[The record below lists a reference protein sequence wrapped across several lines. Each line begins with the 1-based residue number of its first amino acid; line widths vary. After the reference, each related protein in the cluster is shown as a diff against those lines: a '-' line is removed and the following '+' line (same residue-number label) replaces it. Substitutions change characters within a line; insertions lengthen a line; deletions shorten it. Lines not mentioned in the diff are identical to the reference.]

1 MGNQD
6 KKARCPQCHYPAAM
20 ESRYCPRCGFPL
32 QEKQK
37 TLTYTSPTEKLID
50 DKLQFS
56 PGESFG
62 LRYRIIEEAGRGGM
76 GRIYKAEDK
85 ELGITVALKMIR
97 PEYSS
102 HPRFIQQFKK
112 ETLLAR
118 SISQENVIRI
128 HDLGEIEDIKFIS
141 MDYIKGQSL
150 KELIQASGTLT
161 AETSIKIT
169 RQICFAL
176 SAAHQKGIV
185 HLDLKPGNIMI
196 DNDGKVFV
204 MDFGVAKSVAAR
216 EEGLAGGIIGTPPYI
231 SPEHAKREKVDHR
244 ADIYSL
250 GIIIFEMLTG
260 KRPFEAKTSSEYIE
274 KHLYTRPPSPS
285 KINPLTP
292 TFLER
297 IILRCLEKD
306 RDKRYQSV
314 KEVLK
319 DLEEYKEASRA
330 IPAQHRKKKLLKYAS
345 IIPLI
350 LLVALGIYLLI
361 WKRKPTPSAIT
372 PEDRISL
379 AVMYFENNTGENALN
394 HWQKALSD
402 MIIQDLSQS
411 MYIKVLPGERLYDIL
426 KELNL
431 LEARRYSAEQF
442 KRIASLG
449 RIRHI
454 LYGNYTR
461 AKDFFRI
468 DIMLRDINSGEL
480 VASRGVRGKGE
491 ESFFSMVDELTPWI
505 KSKLDLTRREI
516 AADMDG
522 EIGKIY
528 TNSPEANRHYIIGK
542 QYYQEGKYLESN
554 EAFSEAIRIDPGFAL
569 AYRRISENYHYLGKI
584 DLADKYIHDALSL
597 VDRISFRERL
607 LIQAWAYTIL
617 ESSYEKAIETYKELL
632 HYYPNDEY
640 GHSYLGAIYR
650 NLEEWDL
657 ALEHFN
663 KIFYDNPL
671 IALENYRLIYMA
683 KGLYDELKEILQSQN
698 NYLSPAMF
706 HANMSI
712 IYLCEGKYDLA
723 LREVEDV
730 LSQEKGEDR
739 LLKLRGHIYHIQG
752 DFQESELTYRKLLE
766 KEDPNLK
773 NSGHFWLACLYLT
786 RGQYEKC
793 KDEITQGI
801 NDSTEYN
808 LKPTW
813 LDFLLYQTYLN
824 IQTKKFTQ
832 ALDSAD
838 QAIEAAAEINY
849 LDIEIFALHLKG
861 IAYIH
866 LGKISE
872 AKNIPEHLKRLI
884 EKTQK
889 PVLMRNYYHLA
900 GMIAAKEKM
909 LAEAI
914 AAFEKALELLPK
926 QSSTDDDHVLYHYFL
941 SLSYYH
947 SEDWDR
953 AREQFEKITSLTTGR
968 LKWGD
973 LYAKSF
979 YWLGKLY
986 QNKGWTGRAVES
998 YKKFL
1003 EIWDG
1008 ADPTLPELMDARKQ
1022 SDLLEKRAGKLY
1034 HELNIVSYSEP
1045 FIPFQ
1050 KSFFSL
1056 RKILFIS
1063 HVQPGMPQIFE
1074 PESQL
1079 IMGHS

>member
-1 MGNQD
+1 LTYLRFIYIFIPTMGNQD
-6 KKARCPQCHYPAAM
+6 NKARCPQCYYPVTI
-20 ESRYCPRCGFPL
+20 ESRYCHRCGFPL
-32 QEKQK
+32 EEKQK
-37 TLTYTSPTEKLID
+37 TLTYTPPMEELID

-62 LRYRIIEEAGRGGM
+62 LRYRIIEEVGRGGM

-102 HPRFIQQFKK
+102 HPRFIQLFKK

-141 MDYIKGQSL
+141 MDYIKGQNL
-150 KELIQASGTLT
+150 KEFIQTSGTLT
-161 AETSIKIT
+161 METSINIT
-169 RQICFAL
+169 KQVCFAL
-176 SAAHQKGIV
+176 RAAHQKGIV

-196 DNDGKVFV
+196 DNDGNVFV

-216 EEGLAGGIIGTPPYI
+216 EEGPPKGIIGTPPYI
-231 SPEHAKREKVDHR
+231 SPEQAKREKVDQR

-260 KRPFEAKTSSEYIE
+260 KRPFEAETSSEYIE
-274 KHLYTRPPSPS
+274 KHLYTKPPSPS
-285 KINPLTP
+285 KINPLIP
-292 TFLER
+292 PFLER
-297 IILRCLEKD
+297 ITLRCLEKD

-314 KEVLK
+314 EEFLK
-319 DLEEYKEASRA
+319 DLEEYKEESRA
-330 IPAQHRKKKLLKYAS
+330 MPALPRAKKLLKYAS

-350 LLVALGIYLLI
+350 LLVAFGIYFLI
-361 WKRKPTPSAIT
+361 GKKKPAPSASS

-379 AVMYFENNTGENALN
+379 AVMYFENNTGERALN
-394 HWQKALSD
+394 HWRKALSD

-426 KELNL
+426 NELNL
-431 LEARRYSAEQF
+431 LEARRYSAEDF

-449 RIRHI
+449 RVHHI
-454 LYGNYTR
+454 LYGNYAK

-491 ESFFSMVDELTPWI
+491 ESFFSMVDELTPWV

-516 AADMDG
+516 AADMDR

-528 TNSPEANRHYIIGK
+528 TSSPEANRYYIIGE
-542 QYYQEGKYLESN
+542 QYYQEGKYQESN
-554 EAFSEAIRIDPGFAL
+554 EAFNEAIRIDPGFAL

-584 DLADKYIHDALSL
+584 DLADKYSQDALSL

-617 ESSYEKAIETYKELL
+617 ESSYEKAIETYKKLL
-632 HYYPNDEY
+632 QYYPNDEY
-640 GHSYLGAIYR
+640 GHTYLGAIYR

-657 ALEHFN
+657 ALEHFK
-663 KIFYDNPL
+663 KIFYDNPS

-683 KGLYDELKEILQSQN
+683 KGLYDELKEILQSHN

-706 HANMSI
+706 HNYISI

-723 LREVEDV
+723 LMEVEDA

-739 LLKLRGHIYHIQG
+739 LLKLMGHIYHIQG

-766 KEDPNLK
+766 KDDPNSQ

-793 KDEITQGI
+793 KDEIMQGI
-801 NDSTEYN
+801 NNSTEHN
-808 LKPTW
+808 LKPLP

-824 IQTKKFTQ
+824 IQTKQFTQ

-849 LDIEIFALHLKG
+849 LDNKIFALHLKG
-861 IAYIH
+861 IAYLH

-872 AKNIPEHLKRLI
+872 AKNTSEHLKRLI
-884 EKTQK
+884 ETMQK
-889 PVLMRNYYHLA
+889 PVLLRNYYHLT
-900 GMIAAKEKM
+900 GMIAVKEKM
-909 LAEAI
+909 PSEAI
-914 AAFEKALELLPK
+914 DAFEKALELLPNQK
-926 QSSTDDDHVLYHYFL
+926 YIEDDHAFYHYHL
-941 SLSYYH
+941 SLLYCH
-947 SEDWDR
+947 SKDWDR

-979 YWLGKLY
+979 YWLGKIY
-986 QNKGWTGRAVES
+986 QNKGWTGKAVES

-1008 ADPTLPELMDARKQ
+1008 ADSTLPELTDARKQ
-1022 SDLLEKRAGKLY
+1022 SDLLEKRA
-1034 HELNIVSYSEP
+1034 
-1045 FIPFQ
+1045 
-1050 KSFFSL
+1050 
-1056 RKILFIS
+1056 RK
-1063 HVQPGMPQIFE
+1063 
-1074 PESQL
+1074 
-1079 IMGHS
+1079 